1 MVSNKLDMKDIFRL
15 PTPTRPSAER
25 LIEIEKE
32 HQARIQEI
40 YDECDDRIVHATLHY
55 FKDTAYVLKQVHY
68 LSGANGRAIYS
79 SDDDRCYNSCI
90 MVGTEL
96 QMAKNKSVYNITG
109 SYSYNLTE
117 DMLKMYE
124 DNDRQLII
132 IN

>member
-1 MVSNKLDMKDIFRL
+1 MAINRL
-15 PTPTRPSAER
+15 YTPTPPTPER

-32 HQARIQEI
+32 HQEALQKI
-40 YDECDDRIVHATLHY
+40 YNKCDDKIVYATLHY
-55 FKDTAYVLKQVHY
+55 FKGTMAVAKQEHY
-68 LSGANGRAIYS
+68 LTGSNGRAIYS
-79 SDDDRCYNSCI
+79 SDVEKCYNSCV

-96 QMAKNKSVYNITG
+96 QMAKDKSVYNITG

-124 DNDRQLII
+124 DNNKQLII